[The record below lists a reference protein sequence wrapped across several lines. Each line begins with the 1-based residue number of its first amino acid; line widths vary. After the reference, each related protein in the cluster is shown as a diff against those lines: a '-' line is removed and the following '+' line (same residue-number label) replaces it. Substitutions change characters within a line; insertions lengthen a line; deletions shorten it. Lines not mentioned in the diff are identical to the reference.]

1 MNSNYGGNLNEYDLE
16 HAAYRTVDLLLP
28 EKEPLTL
35 KVLPVVITVAAI
47 SSAFF
52 GAMAFIIGARD
63 QSLLFWVALGAVFTL
78 GVFLNAAY
86 RPFHILDRAWRYLC
100 LRFSTQVGWLILG
113 LLAWVIIGR

>member
-1 MNSNYGGNLNEYDLE
+1 MNSSNDGNLNEYDLE

-63 QSLLFWVALGAVFTL
+63 QWLLFWVALGAVFTL

>member
-1 MNSNYGGNLNEYDLE
+1 MNNNDDGNLNEYDLE

-63 QSLLFWVALGAVFTL
+63 QWLLFWVALGATFTL

-86 RPFHILDRAWRYLC
+86 RPFHIFDRAWRYLC
-100 LRFSTQVGWLILG
+100 LRYSTQVGWLILG
-113 LLAWVIIGR
+113 LLAWLIIGR